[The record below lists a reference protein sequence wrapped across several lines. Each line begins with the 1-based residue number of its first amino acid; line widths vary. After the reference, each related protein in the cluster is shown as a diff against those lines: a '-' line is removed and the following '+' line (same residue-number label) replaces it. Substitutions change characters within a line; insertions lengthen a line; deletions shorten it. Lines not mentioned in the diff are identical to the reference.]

1 VRAAMEAPFQNDP
14 TTKPEE
20 MRRSPVRKVALS
32 LIVILAGVG
41 AYFILF
47 RSPQGPAS
55 KRAAQLA
62 FGPQE
67 QAYAPNLHL
76 GNFKMS
82 QAENFINQEVKIL
95 DGDVLNAGDRTVL
108 AMDATIE
115 FRDSMDQIA
124 LRETRR
130 LLPLVQEGLKPGQV
144 AHFSVSFDHVPN
156 SWNYVMPRVTVSG
169 MKLSDNK
176 K

>member
-1 VRAAMEAPFQNDP
+1 MEAPFHNDP
-14 TTKPEE
+14 AGKQEE
-20 MRRSPVRKVALS
+20 MRGNSVRKVALS
-32 LIVILAGVG
+32 LIVILAAVG

-47 RSPQGPAS
+47 RSPQGPVPQRVT
-55 KRAAQLA
+55 KLA

-108 AMDATIE
+108 AVDATIE

-124 LRETRR
+124 LRETR
-130 LLPLVQEGLKPGQV
+130 PIVPMMQEGLKPGQD

-156 SWNYVMPRVTVSG
+156 SWNYVMPIVTVSG
-169 MKLSDNK
+169 MK
-176 K
+176 

>member
-1 VRAAMEAPFQNDP
+1 MEAPFQSSP

-20 MRRSPVRKVALS
+20 MRGNSVRKVALS
-32 LIVILAGVG
+32 LIVVLAGVG
-41 AYFILF
+41 VYFILF
-47 RSPQGPAS
+47 RSPQGPAPQ
-55 KRAAQLA
+55 RATRLA

-67 QAYAPNLHL
+67 QAYAPSLHL
-76 GNFKMS
+76 GSFKMS

-108 AMDATIE
+108 AVDATIE

-124 LRETRR
+124 LRETRPIVR
-130 LLPLVQEGLKPGQV
+130 LMQDGLKPGQV

-156 SWNYVMPRVTVSG
+156 SWNYVMPVVIVSG
-169 MKLSDNK
+169 MKFSDNK